1 MTDDTP
7 NLVTDFEWD
16 EENLANYTK
25 EETTIFF
32 DWDDTLLCSSWLID
46 QGLDLCDI
54 EKTVTEDMLEK
65 CKILS
70 DSVAEIL
77 EEAKRLGQVVI
88 ITNSTNGWVDIS
100 CRALMPDV
108 MSVLSDIPIVYAQS
122 LYKHKSRIP
131 LMWKQYAVVEEM
143 GRSLKRATGKRRNIL
158 SIGDGPAEQEAMR
171 SLKYFYSFGLSG
183 STVVKSVKMM
193 EDIDVMF
200 LIHELCTLLP
210 ILPRLVSQDEG
221 LDLVLNL

>member
-1 MTDDTP
+1 M
-7 NLVTDFEWD
+7 DFEW
-16 EENLANYTK
+16 EKENLANYTK
-25 EETTIFF
+25 EETTIIF
-32 DWDDTLLCSSWLID
+32 DWDDTLLCSSWLI
-46 QGLDLCDI
+46 QKGVDLFNL
-54 EKTVTEDMLEK
+54 EKTVTEEILEK
-65 CKILS
+65 CKLLS
-70 DSVAEIL
+70 ESVIPLL
-77 EEAKRLGQVVI
+77 EEAKRLGQVII

-108 MSVLSDIPIVYAQS
+108 IPVLSDIPIVYAQS
-122 LYKHKSRIP
+122 VYKHKSTVP

-193 EDIDVMF
+193 EDIDVIF

-210 ILPRLVSQDEG
+210 ILPRLVAQDEDM
-221 LDLVLNL
+221 DLVLNL